1 MPGEKGQRSKVV
13 RVVPKDK
20 CGIGEDKAELERFDA
35 ELPIGTPTK
44 RPTVTVREML
54 EAYLAP
60 CERVGRTQS
69 TS

>member
-1 MPGEKGQRSKVV
+1 
-13 RVVPKDK
+13 VVPKDK